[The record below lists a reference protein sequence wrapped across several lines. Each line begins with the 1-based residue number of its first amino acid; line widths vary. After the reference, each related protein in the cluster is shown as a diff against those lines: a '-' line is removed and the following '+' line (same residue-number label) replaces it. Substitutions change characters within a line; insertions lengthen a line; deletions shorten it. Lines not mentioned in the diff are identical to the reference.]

1 MIGKLVVLF
10 ILLPLIDLYLLLQI
24 AAWIGVLETIAL
36 VVVTGIAG
44 GILARRQGVQT
55 MRRLQYRLERGEQPS
70 RELADGALILLGA
83 ALLVTPGV
91 VTDAMGF
98 LLLLP
103 ITRPHIRGWLKRY
116 LAGKVRAGQ
125 VDVEVRTPDFD
136 EGDEGYN
143 EY

>member
-24 AAWIGVLETIAL
+24 AAWIGVLETVAL
-36 VVVTGIAG
+36 VIVTGIAG

-55 MRRLQYRLERGEQPS
+55 VRRVQYRLERGEQPS
-70 RELADGALILLGA
+70 RELADGALILIGA

-91 VTDAMGF
+91 VTDAAGF

-103 ITRPHIRGWLKRY
+103 LTRPHVREWLKQY
-116 LAGKVRAGQ
+116 LAGKVQAGQ
-125 VDVEVRTPDFD
+125 IDVEFRTPEFD

-143 EY
+143 DY